1 MKKRVLL
8 TVLTLIC
15 ATFCA
20 HWLTACGLL
29 AALGSSNFGN
39 PGYTHEHVY
48 DQQFHEVQ
56 YLKSEATCTQKAVYY
71 YACSCGE
78 HGTETYEYG
87 DYKHTYDRQVAEQ
100 MYLMK
105 KATCTTPAKY
115 FYSCK
120 CGARGIENYF
130 EYGDVDPDA
139 HTFDKKVREDKYLAS
154 APSFTDRAVYYYS
167 CECGACGDTTFEG
180 TVLQPTEE
188 VSYQISQDGRYYT
201 VTGKKST
208 KSSDIVIAEKIDNKP
223 VKSIGYRA
231 FAGRNELTSVVIPD
245 SVTTIDDYA
254 FENCPGL
261 KSVTLG
267 AGLKTIG
274 GHAFEN
280 CTALESITLPDSL
293 TDIGKS
299 AFTNCRGITIDTI
312 PDKVTSIGESA
323 FEGCSSITSIEIPD
337 SVTSIGSKAF
347 TGCPIEEATIPAIA
361 CTLIRNS
368 KLKSVKITSGTRI
381 PYYAFKGCTEL
392 TSASICLPESDMI
405 IEDYA
410 FYDCVALENVTIFG
424 VPSKW
429 DDVAKGNNWLPDNG
443 CKIDFI

>member
-29 AALGSSNFGN
+29 AALGGSNFGD
-39 PGYTHEHVY
+39 PGYTHECVY
-48 DQQFHEVQ
+48 DQQYHEVQ

-71 YACSCGE
+71 YACSCGKA
-78 HGTETYEYG
+78 GTETFEYG
-87 DYKHTYDRQVAEQ
+87 DYKHTYDKQVAEQ
-100 MYLMK
+100 RYLMK

-120 CGARGIENYF
+120 CGARGIENFF

-154 APSFTDRAVYYYS
+154 APTFTERAVYYYS
-167 CECGACGDTTFEG
+167 CECGAIGDQTFEG

-188 VSYQISQDGRYYT
+188 VTYQISQDGRYYT
-201 VTGKKST
+201 VSGKKST

-223 VKSIGYRA
+223 VKSIAYRA

-245 SVTTIDDYA
+245 SVTDIDDYA
-254 FENCPGL
+254 FANCLEL

-267 AGLKTIG
+267 AGIKTIG
-274 GHAFEN
+274 AHAFEN
-280 CTALESITLPDSL
+280 CVALETITLPDVL

-299 AFTNCRGITIDTI
+299 AFANCRNITVDTI
-312 PDKVTSIGESA
+312 PDEVTYIGESA
-323 FEGCSSITSIEIPD
+323 FEGCIGITSIVIPD
-337 SVTSIGSKAF
+337 SVTSIGNKAF
-347 TGCPIEEATIPAIA
+347 SGCPIEEATIPAIA
-361 CTLIRNS
+361 CTHIKNS
-368 KLKSVKITSGTRI
+368 KLQSVTITSGTRI
-381 PYYAFKGCTEL
+381 AYYAFKGCTEL
-392 TSASICLPESDMI
+392 TSAAIYIPEDGMV
-405 IEDYA
+405 IEDNA
-410 FYDCVALENVTIFG
+410 FYDCVALEKIIIFG
-424 VPSKW
+424 VTTKW
-429 DDVAKGNNWLPDNG
+429 DDVSKGNNWIPDT
-443 CKIDFI
+443 CKIDVK